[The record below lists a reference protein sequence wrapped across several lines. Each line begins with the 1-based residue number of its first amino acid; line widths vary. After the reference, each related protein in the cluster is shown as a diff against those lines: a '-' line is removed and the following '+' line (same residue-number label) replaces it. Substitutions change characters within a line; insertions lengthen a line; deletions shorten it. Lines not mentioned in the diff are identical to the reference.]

1 MISALFAG
9 LTLAQKAAVAGAVL
23 ASLGALWGWG
33 YLAGRESV
41 QQAWDAAVSEQLQA
55 SLKHVTQVAQVGT
68 DAAVATAERESR
80 DRELVAILE
89 RKAAHNAKT
98 TTKPCVLDP
107 GYVALRDELT
117 RVLNHPVNRLPS
129 ADASTG
135 EPLGLRAETA
145 EEVGAVPS
153 APPNRD
159 ALGARG
165 GDPLTTNEA
174 TQQDIEI
181 ADDLLQ
187 CRTKYAG
194 LKQWA
199 LGKYVVEKTLS
210 EQGTTP

>member
-9 LTLAQKAAVAGAVL
+9 LTLGQKAAVGGAVL
-23 ASLGALWGWG
+23 ATLGGLWGWG

-41 QQAWDAAVSEQLQA
+41 QQAWDAAVAEQLQA
-55 SLKHVTQVAQVGT
+55 SLKHVAQVAQVGT

-80 DRELVAILE
+80 DRELIARLE

-98 TTKPCVLDP
+98 ATTPCVLDP

-117 RVLNHPVNRLPS
+117 RVLNHPGDRLP
-129 ADASTG
+129 ATDAASR
-135 EPLGLRAETA
+135 EPIGLRTETP
-145 EEVGAVPS
+145 EEVGAVPP
-153 APPNRD
+153 APSD
-159 ALGARG
+159 GDDLGARG

-210 EQGTTP
+210 EQGATP

>member
-9 LTLAQKAAVAGAVL
+9 LTLGQKAAVGGAVL
-23 ASLGALWGWG
+23 ATLGALWGWG

-41 QQAWDAAVSEQLQA
+41 QQAWDAAVTEQLQA
-55 SLKHVTQVAQVGT
+55 SLKHVAQVAQVGT

-80 DRELVAILE
+80 DRELIARLE

-98 TTKPCVLDP
+98 ATTPCVLDP

-117 RVLNHPVNRLPS
+117 RVLNHPGDRLPS

-135 EPLGLRAETA
+135 ESLGLRAETA
-145 EEVGAVPS
+145 EAVGAVPP
-153 APPNRD
+153 APP
-159 ALGARG
+159 ALYTIEPRG
-165 GDPLTTNEA
+165 EYPLTTNEA

-210 EQGTTP
+210 EQGATP